1 MSREIYFKIKSSR
14 EMASNSDEGIASD
27 TVESLTDVQF
37 RQNFNFM
44 RISGEMCDVTITVED
59 MSFKAHKLILAGCSP
74 YFRCM
79 FGKKKFSEENMD
91 NISIDPE
98 RQLGIKG
105 SAVEQ
110 LIEYMY
116 TGYMDFEL
124 GNIIDLIWAS
134 DLFQLPEI
142 KEQGLDKL
150 EQHIDFLVSNFRIIH
165 FKYVN
170 SLDIFFF
177 IGPSFYFFLPDLHGH
192 FRSRYGF
199 CSSKT
204 HKGCG
209 PIHQSQF

>member
-44 RISGEMCDVTITVED
+44 RISGEMCDVNITVED
-59 MSFKAHKLILAGCSP
+59 ISFKAHKLILAGCSP

-79 FGKKKFSEENMD
+79 FGKKKFTEENMD
-91 NISIDPE
+91 DVAIDPE
-98 RQLGIKG
+98 RELGIKA

-150 EQHIDFLVSNFRIIH
+150 EQHIDFLVSTYTYFFREIH
-165 FKYVN
+165 SKYEKYFLICH
-170 SLDIFFF
+170 SFLLDI
-177 IGPSFYFFLPDLHGH
+177 HG
-192 FRSRYGF
+192 Y
-199 CSSKT
+199 
-204 HKGCG
+204 
-209 PIHQSQF
+209 I